1 MVRRQGD
8 GQLMDRDALRRDFIE
23 GMSRAAASVSVVTTD
38 GPAGR
43 AGVTVSAMTSI
54 SADGERPTMLA
65 CLNASSASLPLVL
78 ENKCFC
84 INVLRIDQNDVS
96 DVFSSRAPAPDG
108 DKFNAVRIEAMPSG
122 APRLVDALV
131 SFDCLLISAEKIGTH
146 HICIGA
152 VDKVVTA
159 PEGTPLLY
167 GMRSYLRAE
176 KH

>member
-1 MVRRQGD
+1 MPEQTLRQE
-8 GQLMDRDALRRDFIE
+8 FVE

-38 GPAGR
+38 GPAGK

-54 SADGERPTMLA
+54 SADGEAPTMLV
-65 CLNASSASLPLVL
+65 CLNESASALPPLL

-84 INVLRIDQNDVS
+84 INVLASDQNAIS
-96 DVFSSRAPAPDG
+96 DIFSGRVPAPEG
-108 DKFNAVRIEAMPSG
+108 DKFKSAAFRPGKTG
-122 APRLVDALV
+122 APRLANALV
-131 SFDCLLISAEKIGTH
+131 SFDCRLVSAEKIGTH

-152 VDKVVTA
+152 VEEVHVA
-159 PEGTPLLY
+159 PEGSPLLY

>member
-1 MVRRQGD
+1 MTD
-8 GQLMDRDALRRDFIE
+8 DTILLRDAFVE

-43 AGVTVSAMTSI
+43 GGVTVSAMTAI
-54 SADGERPTMLA
+54 SADGERPTMLT
-65 CLNASSASLPLVL
+65 CLNAAASTLPLVL
-78 ENKCFC
+78 ANGCFC
-84 INVLRIDQNDVS
+84 INVLRIDQKDLA
-96 DVFSSRAPAPDG
+96 DIFSSRAAAPGG
-108 DKFNAVRIEAMPSG
+108 DKFNACKFEIMPSG
-122 APRLVDALV
+122 APRLVGSLV
-131 SFDCLLISAEKIGTH
+131 SFDCQLLSAERHGTH

-159 PEGTPLLY
+159 PEGDPLLY

>member
-1 MVRRQGD
+1 MPEQTLRQE
-8 GQLMDRDALRRDFIE
+8 FIE

-54 SADGERPTMLA
+54 SADGEAPTMLV
-65 CLNASSASLPLVL
+65 CLNESASALAPLL

-84 INVLRIDQNDVS
+84 INVLANDQQLVS
-96 DVFSSRAPAPDG
+96 DVFSGRAPAPDG
-108 DKFNAVRIEAMPSG
+108 DKFAAAPFVPGATG
-122 APRLVDALV
+122 APRLTSALV
-131 SFDCLLISAEKIGTH
+131 SFDCRLVSAEKLGTH

-152 VDKVVTA
+152 VEEVHVAHD
-159 PEGTPLLY
+159 GSPLLY

>member
-1 MVRRQGD
+1 MNEQT
-8 GQLMDRDALRRDFIE
+8 QTLRDAFVE

-43 AGVTVSAMTSI
+43 GGVTVSAMTSI
-54 SADGERPTMLA
+54 SADGERPTMLT
-65 CLNASSASLPLVL
+65 CLNAASSTLQQVL
-78 ENKCFC
+78 QNRCFC
-84 INVLRIDQNDVS
+84 INVLRIDQKDVA
-96 DVFSSRAPAPDG
+96 DIFSSRLPAPGG
-108 DKFNAVRIEAMPSG
+108 DKFNACEIEIMPSG
-122 APRLVDALV
+122 APRLIGALV
-131 SFDCLLISAEKIGTH
+131 SFDCQLLSAERHGTH

-159 PEGTPLLY
+159 PEGGPLLY

>member
-1 MVRRQGD
+1 MSD
-8 GQLMDRDALRRDFIE
+8 TPTLRDDFIE

-65 CLNASSASLPLVL
+65 CVNASSSALPLIL
-78 ENKCFC
+78 ENGCFC

-96 DVFSSRAPAPDG
+96 DVFSSRLPAPGG
-108 DKFNAVRIEAMPSG
+108 DKFNCTKIEAMPSG
-122 APRLVDALV
+122 APRLVEALV
-131 SFDCLLISAEKIGTH
+131 SFDCVLVSAEKHGTH

-159 PEGTPLLY
+159 PEGSPLLY
-167 GMRSYLRAE
+167 GMRRYLRAE

>member
-1 MVRRQGD
+1 MTDPQTLRD
-8 GQLMDRDALRRDFIE
+8 GFIE

-54 SADGERPTMLA
+54 SADGDRPTMLA
-65 CLNASSASLPLVL
+65 CVNASSSSLPLIL

-84 INVLRIDQNDVS
+84 INVLRIDQNDIS
-96 DVFSSRAPAPDG
+96 DIFSGRLPAPDG
-108 DKFNAVRIEAMPSG
+108 DKFNCVEAEPMPSG
-122 APRLVDALV
+122 APRLVGALV
-131 SFDCLLISAEKIGTH
+131 SFDCVLISAEKHGTH

-159 PEGTPLLY
+159 PDGSPLLY
-167 GMRSYLRAE
+167 GMRRYLRAE
-176 KH
+176 RH